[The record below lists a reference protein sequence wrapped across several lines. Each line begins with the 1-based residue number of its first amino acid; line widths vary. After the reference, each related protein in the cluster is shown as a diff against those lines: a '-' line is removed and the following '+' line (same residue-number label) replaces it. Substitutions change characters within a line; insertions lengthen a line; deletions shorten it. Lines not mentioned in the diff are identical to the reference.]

1 MNALLAAFLA
11 VTAVTSAEKG
21 NLHDDERVVTSV
33 DESKLVHWGEDA
45 VGKSFRV
52 TGGYGSGAS
61 STGGVELVGSTLKVS
76 GSAVYPGVIDMSPKV
91 GGSSVGAF
99 QKFGGGAGLYFYG
112 ADDMNLPGHYGLGA
126 GWESLDQRI
135 RRLAP
140 AFSEADPVFAEW
152 SRTNT
157 LVKAETDP
165 RFTRWAET
173 NTFVK
178 TESDPAFTGWIGD
191 ELEGTNV
198 FRSKTDL
205 VVYDGTPQS
214 PTEDRL
220 ATRRWV
226 MDNASPADY
235 SNVSNAAVN
244 ARNITNLIV
253 YAVGV
258 LADWHSSSIGLEN
271 PLRWNEAN
279 GRWEDVLDHGRF
291 WLRYDGGGQ
300 WTVHIPDGE
309 GVEFKYFGLE
319 SALELKGSFGRFWR
333 DKIYEDPKPTDDR
346 LATLADL
353 KAEVTAYH
361 DDTKADLQFGKL
373 AVSQVPD
380 LVYLEGGSEWAM
392 GAFSADKIS
401 VSSWDE
407 LYASKTERLTDYLS
421 LGRWN
426 HGVDKFIQANAFDPV
441 VEVVEDVSNRV
452 LNASVY
458 VGRGATANSNDGTA
472 IGHSANAGGNAFAAG
487 VSADARENNSV
498 AIGRQSVSTN
508 ESAVALGAR
517 SRSHG
522 PNTFSVAS
530 PVGNWYAGDTPF
542 LDAIRLRYVET
553 NVTEVV
559 TNALPRSGGDSVAE
573 VVTNVFTALVPD
585 GTGVTVAYSDE
596 RSLAKMLTDA
606 ATNETQDCE
615 CIRTNM
621 CNLVHDDVVK
631 TVNDVKR
638 KFWDETLEVE
648 WTFVASG
655 GEFMMVATT
664 NVNTEVLH

>member
-1 MNALLAAFLA
+1 MSILFALALA
-11 VTAVTSAEKG
+11 VTAVTSTEKG

-140 AFSEADPVFAEW
+140 AFSEADPVFVEW

-178 TESDPAFTGWIGD
+178 AEFDPAFTGWIGD

-226 MDNASPADY
+226 TDIGAVGRDETWESVSNKAMTAVQTLEPATNYTDEATGEVYRVNVKWICTSDDRIDVLRADYAYGNTWIVVVSNRSTSVSDYLYPNAPADATVLTGE
-235 SNVSNAAVN
+235 SPELGM
-244 ARNITNLIV
+244 IT
-253 YAVGV
+253 
-258 LADWHSSSIGLEN
+258 
-271 PLRWNEAN
+271 
-279 GRWEDVLDHGRF
+279 
-291 WLRYDGGGQ
+291 
-300 WTVHIPDGE
+300 
-309 GVEFKYFGLE
+309 VEKKST
-319 SALELKGSFGRFWR
+319 SALAEKLG
-333 DKIYEDPKPTDDR
+333 
-346 LATLADL
+346 LATQYDV

-373 AVSQVPD
+373 DVSQVPD
-380 LVYLEGGSEWAM
+380 LVQLGRGSEWTM
-392 GAFSADKIS
+392 DAFSASQIS

-407 LYASKTERLTDYLS
+407 VYAAKKETLTDYLS

-426 HGVDKFIQANAFDPV
+426 HGVDKFIQATAFDPV
-441 VEVVEDVSNRV
+441 VQVVEDVSNRV

-472 IGHSANAGGNAFAAG
+472 VGRSANAGGNAFAAG
-487 VSADARENNSV
+487 VSADARKNNSV

-508 ESAVALGAR
+508 ESAVSLGAR
-517 SRSHG
+517 ARSHG
-522 PNTFSVAS
+522 PNTFSVS
-530 PVGNWYAGDTPF
+530 STVGNWYAGDTPF

-559 TNALPRSGGDSVAE
+559 TNALPRPGGASVAE

-606 ATNETQDCE
+606 ATNETQDRE